1 LHLVLRLR
9 GGGARVAL
17 TVRPRIQKDKWSL
30 YWKESMSTKTE
41 ELKDIVIEVDPAST
55 TAAELLKRVA
65 EASGWAQADTLLRL
79 EGFEDPWERAIYN
92 GRELKADATLAEQ
105 GVVAAG
111 KDPDAVVVTVRRVL
125 VADGWKIKAVDDD
138 DDSDSEEEEDF

>member
-1 LHLVLRLR
+1 
-9 GGGARVAL
+9 
-17 TVRPRIQKDKWSL
+17 
-30 YWKESMSTKTE
+30 MSTKTE
-41 ELKDIVIEVDPAST
+41 ELKDIVVEVDPAST
-55 TAAELLKRVA
+55 TAAELLQKVA

-92 GRELKADATLAEQ
+92 GRELKSDATLAEQ
-105 GVVAAG
+105 GVVAGG
-111 KDPDAVVVTVRRVL
+111 KGSDAAVVVTVRRVL